1 MKRKSPGGQL
11 TQVMFRLSS
20 EHIETLDALARELST
35 TEGTPKNRTDAVRW
49 LINKYARS
57 TGRR

>member
-1 MKRKSPGGQL
+1 M

-35 TEGTPKNRTDAVRW
+35 TEGTTKNRTDAVRW